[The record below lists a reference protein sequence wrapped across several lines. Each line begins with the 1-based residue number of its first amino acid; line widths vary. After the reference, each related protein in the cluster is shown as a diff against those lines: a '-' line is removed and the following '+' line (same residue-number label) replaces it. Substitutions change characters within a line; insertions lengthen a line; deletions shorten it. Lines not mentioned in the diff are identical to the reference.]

1 MKRIV
6 YLHGFLSS
14 PKSLKARTT
23 EAWLAENR
31 PDIKYLCPQLSSY
44 PGEAIKHIRALM
56 AESNE
61 QTMLIGSS
69 LGGYWCTW
77 LAEEYGYKAVVI
89 NPAVRPSMFNK
100 EEYLGVELQS
110 YYSDEVYILG
120 EQDVFDL
127 KSVFVDQIS
136 HPERIWAMAQKGD
149 ETCDYRLTVEKYE
162 HCKITIEEGGDH
174 GFQGY
179 ERWIPEIINFLEK
192 D

>member
-1 MKRIV
+1 LKRLV

-14 PKSLKARTT
+14 PKSLKARAT

-31 PDIKYLCPQLSSY
+31 PDIKYVCPELSSY

-56 AESNE
+56 GDTYE

-77 LAEEYGYKAVVI
+77 LAEEYGYRTVVV

-100 EEYLGVELQS
+100 AEYLGVELQS
-110 YYSDEVYILG
+110 YYSDKVFTLG
-120 EQDVFDL
+120 EQDVVDL
-127 KSVFVDQIS
+127 KSVFVDRIS
-136 HPERIWAMAQKGD
+136 NPERIWVMAQKGD
-149 ETCDYRLTVEKYE
+149 ETCDYRLAVEKYKG
-162 HCKITIEEGGDH
+162 CKQTIEEGGDH

-179 ERWIPEIINFLEK
+179 ERWIPDIVGFLER
-192 D
+192 